1 MRHGD
6 LLAGIAFF
14 EALSDSD
21 RESLGT
27 RLFERRFQ
35 AGQLVV
41 TKGDEGASMFVVLS
55 GALSIFL
62 PSDGPGEPVRLKE
75 LHSGDYFGEFAIFD
89 DKPRSAS
96 VEALTETVLLELT
109 REEFTAQLSRSPAVG
124 IAIMSELSNRIRAT
138 NELLTQRAAKN
149 VLSEIEENL
158 SWSQRIADR
167 IAALNGSWTFIFSL
181 LGLTALWV
189 VLNMPRS
196 PLASFFEPFDAY
208 PFQFFNLALAILVSL
223 QGPLIVMSQNRQA
236 EKDRAQSE
244 ADFRVN
250 LKNEI
255 AIERLQAELGAMRA
269 DSLQRLD
276 VIERNLHAERIRHEV
291 PAKKNRTAG

>member
-14 EALSDSD
+14 EALSDAD
-21 RESLGT
+21 REGLGS
-27 RLFERRFQ
+27 RLHERRFG
-35 AGQLVV
+35 AGELVV
-41 TKGDEGASMFVVLS
+41 KKGDQGASMFVVLS

-62 PSDGPGEPVRLKE
+62 PPDGPGEPLRLKE
-75 LHSGDYFGEFAIFD
+75 LHSGDYFGEFALFD
-89 DKPRSAS
+89 EKPRSAS
-96 VEALTETVLLELT
+96 VESLTDTVVLELT
-109 REEFTAQLSRSPAVG
+109 RDEFSAQLARTPAVG

-138 NELLTQRAAKN
+138 NELLTQRTAKN

-158 SWSQRIADR
+158 SWSEQIADR
-167 IAALNGSWTFIFSL
+167 IAELNGSWKFIFFL
-181 LGLTALWV
+181 LSFTAFWV
-189 VLNMPRS
+189 LLNMPHS
-196 PLASFFEPFDAY
+196 PVARFFEPFDAY

-223 QGPLIVMSQNRQA
+223 QGPLIVMSQNRQSL
-236 EKDRAQSE
+236 KDRAQAE

-255 AIERLQAELGAMRA
+255 AIERLQVELVALRA

-276 VIERNLHAERIRHEV
+276 IIERHLHAERIRHEV
-291 PAKKNRTAG
+291 PMKAKRSVV

>member
-14 EALSDSD
+14 EALSDAD
-21 RESLGT
+21 REDLGS
-27 RLFERRFQ
+27 RLVERRF
-35 AGQLVV
+35 AAADLVV
-41 TKGDEGASMFVVLS
+41 RKGDHGASMFIVLS

-62 PSDGPGEPVRLKE
+62 PADGPGEPVRLKE

-96 VEALTETVLLELT
+96 VEALTDTVLLELT
-109 REEFTAQLSRSPAVG
+109 RDEFTAQLSRTPAVG

-138 NELLTQRAAKN
+138 NDLLTQRATKN
-149 VLSEIEENL
+149 ALSELEENL
-158 SWSQRIADR
+158 SWSQHIADR
-167 IAALNGSWTFIFSL
+167 IAELNGSWRFIFFL
-181 LGLTALWV
+181 IGMTAFWV
-189 VLNMPRS
+189 TLNMPHS
-196 PLASFFEPFDAY
+196 PVARFVQPFDDY

-223 QGPLIVMSQNRQA
+223 QGPLIVMSQNRQSI
-236 EKDRAQSE
+236 KDRAQAE

-255 AIERLQAELGAMRA
+255 AIERLQVELVALRA
-269 DSLQRLD
+269 DALQRLD
-276 VIERNLHAERIRHEV
+276 VIERHLHAERIRHEV
-291 PAKKNRTAG
+291 PMKAKRTAG

>member
-14 EALSDSD
+14 EALSDVD
-21 RESLGT
+21 REGLGS
-27 RLFERRFQ
+27 RLIERRFRS
-35 AGQLVV
+35 GELVV
-41 TKGDEGASMFVVLS
+41 TKGDPGASMFVVVS

-62 PSDGPGEPVRLKE
+62 PTAGDGEPVRLKE
-75 LHSGDYFGEFAIFD
+75 LHSGEYFGEFAIFD

-109 REEFTAQLSRSPAVG
+109 RQELMAQLSRSPA
-124 IAIMSELSNRIRAT
+124 IALAIMSELSNRIRAT

-158 SWSQRIADR
+158 SWSQRLADR
-167 IAALNGSWTFIFSL
+167 IAALNGSWAFIFSL
-181 LGLTALWV
+181 LGVTTVWVLLNVRHSPIAALV
-189 VLNMPRS
+189 P
-196 PLASFFEPFDAY
+196 AFDAY

-236 EKDRAQSE
+236 EKERAQSE

-255 AIERLQAELGAMRA
+255 AIERLQAELGALRA
-269 DSLQRLD
+269 DALARFD
-276 VIERNLHAERIRHEV
+276 VLERHLHTERIRHEV
-291 PAKKNRTAG
+291 PVKKARPAG

>member
-14 EALSDSD
+14 EALSDAD
-21 RESLGT
+21 REDLGS
-27 RLFERRFQ
+27 RLVERRF
-35 AGQLVV
+35 AAADLVV
-41 TKGDEGASMFVVLS
+41 RKGDHGASMFIVLS

-62 PSDGPGEPVRLKE
+62 PADGPGEPVRLKE

-96 VEALTETVLLELT
+96 VEALTDTVLLELT
-109 REEFTAQLSRSPAVG
+109 RDEFTAQLSRTPAVG

-138 NELLTQRAAKN
+138 NDLLTQRATKN
-149 VLSEIEENL
+149 ALSELEENL
-158 SWSQRIADR
+158 SWSQHIADR
-167 IAALNGSWTFIFSL
+167 IAELNGSWRFIFFL
-181 LGLTALWV
+181 IGMTAFWV
-189 VLNMPRS
+189 TLNMPHS
-196 PLASFFEPFDAY
+196 PVARFVQPFDDY

-223 QGPLIVMSQNRQA
+223 QGPLIVMSQNRQSL
-236 EKDRAQSE
+236 KDRAQAE

-255 AIERLQAELGAMRA
+255 AIERLQVELVALRA

-276 VIERNLHAERIRHEV
+276 VIERHLHAERIRHEV
-291 PAKKNRTAG
+291 PMKAKRTAG

>member
-14 EALSDSD
+14 EALSDAD
-21 RESLGT
+21 REDLGS
-27 RLFERRFQ
+27 RLVERRF
-35 AGQLVV
+35 AAADLVV
-41 TKGDEGASMFVVLS
+41 RKGDHGASMFIVLS

-62 PSDGPGEPVRLKE
+62 PADGPGEPVRLKE

-96 VEALTETVLLELT
+96 VEALTDTVLLELT
-109 REEFTAQLSRSPAVG
+109 RDEFTAQLSRTPAVG

-138 NELLTQRAAKN
+138 NDLLTQRATKN
-149 VLSEIEENL
+149 ALSELEENL
-158 SWSQRIADR
+158 SWSQHIADR
-167 IAALNGSWTFIFSL
+167 IAELNGSWRFIFFL
-181 LGLTALWV
+181 IGMTAFWV
-189 VLNMPRS
+189 TLNMPHS
-196 PLASFFEPFDAY
+196 PVARFVRPFDDY

-223 QGPLIVMSQNRQA
+223 QGPLIVMSQNRQSI
-236 EKDRAQSE
+236 KDRAQAE

-255 AIERLQAELGAMRA
+255 AIERLQVELVALRA

-276 VIERNLHAERIRHEV
+276 VIERHLHAERIRHEV
-291 PAKKNRTAG
+291 PMKAKRSAG

>member
-14 EALSDSD
+14 EALSDAD
-21 RESLGT
+21 REGLGS
-27 RLFERRFQ
+27 RLQERRFQ
-35 AGQLVV
+35 ASDLVV
-41 TKGDEGASMFVVLS
+41 RKGDHGASMFIVVS
-55 GALSIFL
+55 GGLSIFL
-62 PSDGPGEPVRLKE
+62 PPEGPGEPVRLKE

-96 VEALTETVLLELT
+96 VEALTETVVLELT
-109 REEFTAQLSRSPAVG
+109 RTEFMAQLARTPAVA
-124 IAIMSELSNRIRAT
+124 IAIMCELSNRIRAT

-167 IAALNGSWTFIFSL
+167 IAALNGSWAFIFFL

-189 VLNMPRS
+189 LLNMPHS
-196 PLASFFEPFDAY
+196 PIAPFLPPFDEY

-255 AIERLQAELGAMRA
+255 AIERLQAELAALRA

-276 VIERNLHAERIRHEV
+276 VIERHLHAERIRHEV
-291 PAKKNRTAG
+291 PAKKSRSAS

>member
-14 EALSDSD
+14 EALSDAD
-21 RESLGT
+21 REDLGS
-27 RLFERRFQ
+27 RLVERRF
-35 AGQLVV
+35 AAADLVV
-41 TKGDEGASMFVVLS
+41 RKGDHGASMFIVLS

-62 PSDGPGEPVRLKE
+62 PADGPGEPVRLKE

-96 VEALTETVLLELT
+96 VEALTDTVLLELT
-109 REEFTAQLSRSPAVG
+109 RDEFTAQLSRTPAVG

-138 NELLTQRAAKN
+138 NDLLTQRATKN
-149 VLSEIEENL
+149 ALSELEENL
-158 SWSQRIADR
+158 SWSQHIADR
-167 IAALNGSWTFIFSL
+167 IAELNGSWRFIFFL
-181 LGLTALWV
+181 IGMTAFWV
-189 VLNMPRS
+189 TLNMPHS
-196 PLASFFEPFDAY
+196 PVARFVQPFDDY

-223 QGPLIVMSQNRQA
+223 QGPLIVMSQNRQSI
-236 EKDRAQSE
+236 KDRAQAE

-255 AIERLQAELGAMRA
+255 AIERLQVELVALRA

-276 VIERNLHAERIRHEV
+276 VIERHLHAERIRHEV
-291 PAKKNRTAG
+291 PMKAKRSAG